1 MKFARIIVHEHN
13 SAFFNMAMDEAISEA
28 VIEKLSPPTLRIYK
42 WEKPSVSIGYFQKIK
57 DINLEHC
64 DERDYPI
71 VRRPTGGRAILH
83 ESELT
88 YSFSS
93 RYDSLSFKG
102 RLLEDYSII
111 SKALLSG
118 LKLIGVDAMNSLSK
132 ERSNG
137 HKNPACFKAVSYGEV
152 TVEGKKVIG
161 SAQKRYSNGLLQ
173 QGSMLLNFNAE
184 ELHKVLKC
192 GDEED
197 FSNIGSIMEYAPEI
211 TFDKLRNSLKE
222 AFEAEL
228 DIKLI
233 TDKPTKHEMKRAK
246 ELDREK
252 YSSQEW
258 NRLR

>member
-1 MKFARIIVHEHN
+1 MDFARIIVQEHN
-13 SAFFNMAMDEAISEA
+13 SAFFNMSLDEAISEA
-28 VIEKLSPPTLRIYK
+28 VREKLSPPTLRIYK
-42 WEKPSVSIGYFQKIK
+42 WEKPSVSIGYFQKVA
-57 DINLEHC
+57 DIDLDYC
-64 DERDYPI
+64 SERDYPL

-102 RLLEDYSII
+102 SLLEDYSII
-111 SKALLSG
+111 SNALLSG
-118 LKLIGVDAMNSLSK
+118 LKLIGVDAKSSFSR
-132 ERSNG
+132 ERGNG

-161 SAQKRYSNGLLQ
+161 SAQKRYSSGLLQ
-173 QGSMLLNFNAE
+173 QGSILLNFNAL
-184 ELHKVLKC
+184 ELYKVLKC
-192 GDEED
+192 GNGED
-197 FSNIGSIMEYAPEI
+197 FSDIGSIRESAPET
-211 TFDKLRNSLKE
+211 TFDKLRSSLKE
-222 AFEAEL
+222 AFETEL

-252 YSSQEW
+252 YSSQKW

>member
-1 MKFARIIVHEHN
+1 MEFARIIVQEHN
-13 SAFFNMAMDEAISEA
+13 SAFFNMALDEAISEA

-42 WEKPSVSIGYFQKIK
+42 WEKPSVSIGYFQKIT
-57 DINLEHC
+57 DINLDHC
-64 DERDYPI
+64 AQKDYPI

-118 LKLIGVDAMNSLSK
+118 LKLVGVDANNSLSR
-132 ERSNG
+132 ERGNG

-152 TVEGKKVIG
+152 TVKGKKVIG

-173 QGSMLLNFNAE
+173 QGSILLNFNAT
-184 ELHKVLKC
+184 ELHKVLRC
-192 GDEED
+192 GAAED
-197 FSNIGSIMEYAPEI
+197 FSSIGSIMEYAPEI
-211 TFDKLRNSLKE
+211 TFDRLRSSLKE
-222 AFEAEL
+222 AFETEL

-233 TDKPTKHEMKRAK
+233 ADKPTKHEMKRAK
-246 ELDREK
+246 ELDMKK

>member
-1 MKFARIIVHEHN
+1 MKFARIIVQEHN
-13 SAFFNMAMDEAISEA
+13 SAFFNMALDEAISEA

-42 WEKPSVSIGYFQKIK
+42 WEKPSVSIGYFQKAA
-57 DINLEHC
+57 DINLDYCAEK
-64 DERDYPI
+64 DYPL

-111 SKALLSG
+111 SKSLLAG
-118 LKLIGVDAMNSLSK
+118 LKLIGVDAINSLSR
-132 ERSNG
+132 ERGNG

-152 TVEGKKVIG
+152 TVAGKKVIG
-161 SAQKRYSNGLLQ
+161 SAQKRYTNGLLQ
-173 QGSMLLNFNAE
+173 QGSILLNFNAD
-184 ELHKVLKC
+184 ELHKVLRC
-192 GDEED
+192 RAGED
-197 FSNIGSIMEYAPEI
+197 FSDIGSIMEYAPEI
-211 TFDKLRNSLKE
+211 TFDKLRSALKE
-222 AFEAEL
+222 AFETEF

-233 TDKPTKHEMKRAK
+233 SDKPTKHEMKRAK
-246 ELDREK
+246 ELDMKK

-258 NRLR
+258 NHLR

>member
-1 MKFARIIVHEHN
+1 
-13 SAFFNMAMDEAISEA
+13 MALDEAISEA
-28 VIEKLSPPTLRIYK
+28 VREKLSPPTLRIYK
-42 WEKPSVSIGYFQKIK
+42 WEKPSVSIGYFQQLN
-57 DINLEHC
+57 DINL
-64 DERDYPI
+64 DYCAEKNYPL

-88 YSFSS
+88 YSFCS

-102 RLLEDYSII
+102 RLLEDYSSI
-111 SKALLSG
+111 SKALLAG
-118 LKLIGVDAMNSLSK
+118 LKLTGVDAMSSFSR
-132 ERSNG
+132 ERGNG

-161 SAQKRYSNGLLQ
+161 SAQKRYTNGLLQ
-173 QGSMLLNFNAE
+173 QGSILLNFNAA

-192 GDEED
+192 RDVED
-197 FSNIGSIMEYAPEI
+197 FSDIGYLMEHDPEI
-211 TFDKLRNSLKE
+211 TFDKLRISLKG
-222 AFEAEL
+222 AFEAEF

-233 TDKPTKHEMKRAK
+233 ADKPTKYEMKRAK
-246 ELDREK
+246 ELDRGK

>member
-1 MKFARIIVHEHN
+1 MEFARIIVQEHN
-13 SAFFNMAMDEAISEA
+13 SAFFNMALDEAISEA
-28 VIEKLSPPTLRIYK
+28 VREKLSPPTLRIYK
-42 WEKPSVSIGYFQKIK
+42 WEKPSVSIGYFQKIG
-57 DINLEHC
+57 DINLVHC
-64 DERDYPI
+64 AKRDYPL

-102 RLLEDYSII
+102 KLLEDYSII

-118 LKLIGVDAMNSLSK
+118 LKLIGVDAKNSLSR
-132 ERSNG
+132 ERGNG

-152 TVEGKKVIG
+152 TVKGKKVIG
-161 SAQKRYSNGLLQ
+161 SAQKRYSKGLLQ
-173 QGSMLLNFNAE
+173 QGSILLNFNAE

-192 GDEED
+192 GDGED
-197 FSNIGSIMEYAPEI
+197 FSDIGSIMEYAPET
-211 TFDKLRNSLKE
+211 TFDKLRGSLKE

-233 TDKPTKHEMKRAK
+233 ADKPTKTEMKRAK
-246 ELDREK
+246 ELDMKK